1 MFNWLTRI
9 WKRRELPGRAGERL
23 AEQFLRR
30 EHRMRTLSRGWFFR
44 RGELDLVMADG
55 ETVVF
60 VEVKTRESTQRG
72 RPEEFVT
79 PIKQQRLTRA
89 ALVYL
94 KRRGWLGRR
103 SRFDVIAI
111 TMQSGGK
118 PPEIRYFPAA
128 FEAQRGESFYG

>member
-1 MFNWLTRI
+1 MFQWLTRI

-55 ETVVF
+55 DTVVF

-79 PIKQQRLTRA
+79 HLKQQRLTRA

-103 SRFDVIAI
+103 SRFDVVAI
-111 TMQSGGK
+111 TMQSGGN